1 MTKETITKLCSKCK
15 VVKEKKD
22 FNKSNSRLDKMA
34 VYCKKCENAK
44 RKERDDQKRMDA
56 MFNII

>member
-1 MTKETITKLCSKCK
+1 MVTKQCSNCK
-15 VVKEKKD
+15 EVKEKKD
-22 FNKSNSRLDKMA
+22 FNKSNSRFDKMA

-44 RKERDDQKRMDA
+44 RKQRDDQKKVDA

>member
-1 MTKETITKLCSKCK
+1 MDSKQCPKCK